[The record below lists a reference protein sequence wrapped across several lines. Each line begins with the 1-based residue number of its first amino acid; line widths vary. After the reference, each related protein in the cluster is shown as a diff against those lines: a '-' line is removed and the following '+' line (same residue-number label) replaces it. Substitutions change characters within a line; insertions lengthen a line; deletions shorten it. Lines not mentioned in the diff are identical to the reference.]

1 METSFEIY
9 FEAQGCLPNASQIK
23 LYWWLAMGDQI
34 SSLHVPEMIKKKISQ
49 CSPRLFDK
57 AQIHWIFSLSI
68 AYFQI
73 HFYSLIKLLLDSEEL
88 KSFSKM

>member
-1 METSFEIY
+1 M
-9 FEAQGCLPNASQIK
+9 AGHGGPNQFSACPR
-23 LYWWLAMGDQI
+23 DD
-34 SSLHVPEMIKKKISQ
+34 KKKISQ

-88 KSFSKM
+88 KGFSKM